1 MIFTKFLAY
10 KGDVVKYVVKSK
22 RSLDRMTDERL
33 LEELLTM
40 RGVTDPLA
48 LLRVDS
54 GHYVDYYN
62 GAYDFVN
69 MEQGL
74 DLLWEHLELR
84 ENPHIHLI
92 FDVDVDGLTSGALYY
107 LWHKSRYPDV
117 EITFDC
123 NEGKRHGLNFDI
135 VERIPNETTLL
146 IIPDSSSSDVIF
158 HEELYNVGYDI
169 LILDHHEFDT
179 MQQTSA
185 VIINCMDGKYPN
197 TNLTGV
203 GVVYKFLEQFELDL
217 KHDCKHL
224 DSLLPLVTLGQ
235 LADLADVRDLETRG
249 LCLQGLEDFTKNNLL
264 LQAIV
269 EEQEYSMKGECNFT
283 TISWYVAPLMN
294 AIFRQGTLE
303 DRIDLFKAICNFE
316 EERVHVPQRK
326 TKDNPN
332 KEPITESL
340 QKNIIRRAKSIKSH
354 QDNEVKKEVKEIQK
368 LVDENDKVII
378 VDITGIVSPGHSG
391 LIANKLAHMYK
402 RPVILVN
409 DKGGS
414 GRGYDEHPIENFN
427 EWISQSG
434 LIECSGHGNAF
445 GITFT
450 KEQIPQLKDWCN
462 EQLKDIDTE
471 PIWHVDFEFDI
482 SKLKESHVKRVGQ
495 FNSSWGGFGMEEPLF
510 AITGIQIETGDIQ
523 RLGAK
528 ATMMKFTTDI
538 NGQEIS
544 FVRPFTG
551 DEVYKEFI
559 CENVKRRGISR
570 ESVGNKKIEVT
581 IIGKFKINEFAGKQ
595 FAQIEIV
602 EFDTKIATQKRQRR
616 F

>member
-33 LEELLTM
+33 LEELLEM
-40 RGVTDPLA
+40 RGVADPLS

-54 GHYVDYYN
+54 GHYCDYYN
-62 GAYDFVN
+62 SAYEFSH
-69 MEQGL
+69 MEEAL
-74 DLLWEHLELR
+74 DLLWKHLDNESS
-84 ENPHIHLI
+84 HIHLI

-107 LWHKSRYPDV
+107 LWHKERYPHIP
-117 EITFDC
+117 ITFDC

-135 VERIPNETTLL
+135 VERIPKETTLL

-158 HEELYNVGYDI
+158 HEELYSAGYDI

-179 MQQTSA
+179 MQPTSA
-185 VIINCMDGKYPN
+185 VIVNCMDGKYPN

-203 GVVYKFLEQFELDL
+203 GVVYKFLEQYELDL
-217 KHDCKHL
+217 AHDLTHL

-235 LADLADVRDLETRG
+235 LADLADVRNLETRG
-249 LCLQGLEDFTKNNLL
+249 LCLQGLEDFAENNLL
-264 LQAIV
+264 LKAIV

-316 EERVHVPQRK
+316 EERVYTPQRK

-332 KEPITESL
+332 KEPIVESL

-354 QDNEVKKEVKEIQK
+354 QDNEVKKEVKEIQSM
-368 LVDENDKVII
+368 VDETDKVII

-391 LIANKLAHMYK
+391 LIANRLAHQYK

-450 KEQIPQLKDWCN
+450 REQIPQLKEWCN
-462 EQLKDIDTE
+462 EQLQDVDTE

-528 ATMMKFTTDI
+528 ATMMKFTTEI
-538 NGQEIS
+538 NGQEIA
-544 FVRPFTG
+544 FIRPFTG

-559 CENVKRRGISR
+559 CENAKRRGISR
-570 ESVGNKKIEVT
+570 DSVGNKKIEVT
-581 IIGKFKINEFAGKQ
+581 LIGKFKINEFAGKQ
-595 FAQIEIV
+595 FAQVEIV
-602 EFDTKIATQKRQRR
+602 EFDTKVATQKRQRR

>member
-1 MIFTKFLAY
+1 MKY
-10 KGDVVKYVVKSK
+10 EVKNRKSI
-22 RSLDRMTDERL
+22 DRMDDEKL
-33 LEELLTM
+33 LNELLMM
-40 RGVTDPLA
+40 RGVDNPLS
-48 LLRVDS
+48 LLNVDN
-54 GHYVDYYN
+54 GNYTAYYHD
-62 GAYDFVN
+62 AYDFVN
-69 MEQGL
+69 MEKGL
-74 DLLWEHLELR
+74 DLLWKHLDNETS
-84 ENPHIHLI
+84 HVHLI

-107 LWHKSRYPDV
+107 LWHKKRYPHIP
-117 EITFDC
+117 ITFDC

-135 VERIPNETTLL
+135 VERIPKETTLL

-158 HEELYNVGYDI
+158 HEELYSTGYDI
-169 LILDHHEFDT
+169 LILDHHEFDI
-179 MQQTSA
+179 MQPTSA
-185 VIINCMDGKYPN
+185 VIVNCMDGKYPN

-203 GVVYKFLEQFELDL
+203 GVVYKFLEQYELDL
-217 KHDCKHL
+217 AHDLTHL

-235 LADLADVRDLETRG
+235 LADLADVRNLETRG
-249 LCLQGLEDFTKNNLL
+249 LCLQGLEDFAENNFLL
-264 LQAIV
+264 KAIV

-316 EERVHVPQRK
+316 EERVYTPQRK

-332 KEPITESL
+332 KEPIVESL
-340 QKNIIRRAKSIKSH
+340 QKNIIRRGKSIKSH
-354 QDNEVKKEVKEIQK
+354 QDNEVKKEVKEIQSM
-368 LVDENDKVII
+368 VDETDKIII

-391 LIANKLAHMYK
+391 LIANRLAHQYK

-414 GRGYDEHPIENFN
+414 GRGYDEHPISNFN

-450 KEQIPQLKDWCN
+450 REQIPQLKEWCN
-462 EQLKDIDTE
+462 EQLQDVDTE

-528 ATMMKFTTDI
+528 ATMMKFTTEI

-544 FVRPFTG
+544 FIRPFTG

-559 CENVKRRGISR
+559 CENTKRRGISR
-570 ESVGNKKIEVT
+570 DSVGNKKIEVT
-581 IIGKFKINEFAGKQ
+581 LIGKFKINEFAGKQ
-595 FAQIEIV
+595 FAQVEIV
-602 EFDTKIATQKRQRR
+602 EFDTKVATQKRQRR

>member
-10 KGDVVKYVVKSK
+10 KGDVVKYIVKSK

-33 LEELLTM
+33 LEELLEM
-40 RGVTDPLA
+40 RGVADPLS

-54 GHYVDYYN
+54 GHYCDYYN
-62 GAYDFVN
+62 SAYEFSH
-69 MEQGL
+69 MEEAL
-74 DLLWEHLELR
+74 DLLWKHLDNESS
-84 ENPHIHLI
+84 HIHLI

-107 LWHKSRYPDV
+107 LWHKERYPHIP
-117 EITFDC
+117 ITFDC

-135 VERIPNETTLL
+135 VERIPKETTLL

-158 HEELYNVGYDI
+158 HEELYSTGYDI

-179 MQQTSA
+179 MQPTSA
-185 VIINCMDGKYPN
+185 VIVNCMDGKYPN

-203 GVVYKFLEQFELDL
+203 GVVYKFLEQYELDL
-217 KHDCKHL
+217 AHDLTHL

-235 LADLADVRDLETRG
+235 LADLADVRNLETRG
-249 LCLQGLEDFTKNNLL
+249 LCLQGLEDFAENNLL
-264 LQAIV
+264 LKAIV

-316 EERVHVPQRK
+316 EERVYTPQRK

-332 KEPITESL
+332 KEPIVESL

-354 QDNEVKKEVKEIQK
+354 QDNEVKKEVKEIQNM
-368 LVDENDKVII
+368 VDETDKVII

-391 LIANKLAHMYK
+391 LIANRLAHQYK

-450 KEQIPQLKDWCN
+450 REQIPQLKEWCN
-462 EQLKDIDTE
+462 EQLQDIDTE
-471 PIWHVDFEFDI
+471 PVWHVDFEFDI

-528 ATMMKFTTDI
+528 ATMMKFTTEI
-538 NGQEIS
+538 NGQEIA
-544 FVRPFTG
+544 FIRPFTG

-559 CENVKRRGISR
+559 CENAKRRGISR
-570 ESVGNKKIEVT
+570 DSVGNKKIEVT
-581 IIGKFKINEFAGKQ
+581 LIGKFKINEFAGKQ
-595 FAQIEIV
+595 FAQVEIV
-602 EFDTKIATQKRQRR
+602 EFDTKVATQKRQRR

>member
-33 LEELLTM
+33 LEELLEM
-40 RGVTDPLA
+40 RGVADPLS

-54 GHYVDYYN
+54 GHYCDYYN
-62 GAYDFVN
+62 SAYEFSH
-69 MEQGL
+69 MEEAL
-74 DLLWEHLELR
+74 DLLWKHLDNESS
-84 ENPHIHLI
+84 HIHLI

-107 LWHKSRYPDV
+107 LWHKERYPHIP
-117 EITFDC
+117 ITFDC

-135 VERIPNETTLL
+135 VERIPKETTLL

-158 HEELYNVGYDI
+158 HEELYSAGYDL

-179 MQQTSA
+179 MQPTSA
-185 VIINCMDGKYPN
+185 VIVNCMDGKYPN

-203 GVVYKFLEQFELDL
+203 GVVYKFLEQYELDL
-217 KHDCKHL
+217 AHDLTHL

-235 LADLADVRDLETRG
+235 LADLADVRNLETRG
-249 LCLQGLEDFTKNNLL
+249 LCLQGLEDFAENNLL
-264 LQAIV
+264 LKAIV

-316 EERVHVPQRK
+316 EERVYTPQRK

-332 KEPITESL
+332 KEPIVESL

-354 QDNEVKKEVKEIQK
+354 QDNEVKKEVKEIQNM
-368 LVDENDKVII
+368 VDETDKVII

-391 LIANKLAHMYK
+391 LIANRLAHQYK

-450 KEQIPQLKDWCN
+450 REQIPQLKEWCN
-462 EQLKDIDTE
+462 EQLQDVDTE

-482 SKLKESHVKRVGQ
+482 AKLKESHVKRVGQ

-528 ATMMKFTTDI
+528 ATMMKFTTEI

-544 FVRPFTG
+544 FIRPFTG

-559 CENVKRRGISR
+559 CENAKRRGISR
-570 ESVGNKKIEVT
+570 DSVGNKKIEVT
-581 IIGKFKINEFAGKQ
+581 LIGKFKINEFAGKQ
-595 FAQIEIV
+595 FAQVEIV
-602 EFDTKIATQKRQRR
+602 EFDTKVATQKRQRR

>member
-10 KGDVVKYVVKSK
+10 KGDVVKYIVKSK

-33 LEELLTM
+33 LEELLEM
-40 RGVTDPLA
+40 RGVADPLS

-54 GHYVDYYN
+54 GHYCDYYN
-62 GAYDFVN
+62 SAYEFSH
-69 MEQGL
+69 MEEAL
-74 DLLWEHLELR
+74 DLLWKHLDNESS
-84 ENPHIHLI
+84 HIHLI

-107 LWHKSRYPDV
+107 LWHKERYPHIP
-117 EITFDC
+117 ITFDC

-135 VERIPNETTLL
+135 VERIPKETTLL

-158 HEELYNVGYDI
+158 HEELYSTGYDI

-179 MQQTSA
+179 MQPTSA
-185 VIINCMDGKYPN
+185 VIVNCMDGKYPN

-203 GVVYKFLEQFELDL
+203 GVVYKFLEQYELDL
-217 KHDCKHL
+217 AHDLTHL

-235 LADLADVRDLETRG
+235 LADLADVRNLETRG
-249 LCLQGLEDFTKNNLL
+249 LCLQGLEDFAENNLL
-264 LQAIV
+264 LKAIV

-316 EERVHVPQRK
+316 EERVYTPQRK

-332 KEPITESL
+332 KEPIVESL

-354 QDNEVKKEVKEIQK
+354 QDNEVKKEVKEIQNM
-368 LVDENDKVII
+368 VDETDKVII

-391 LIANKLAHMYK
+391 LIANRLAHQYK

-450 KEQIPQLKDWCN
+450 REQIPQLKEWCN
-462 EQLKDIDTE
+462 EQLQDVDTE

-482 SKLKESHVKRVGQ
+482 AKLKERHVKRVGQ

-528 ATMMKFTTDI
+528 ATMMKFTTEI

-544 FVRPFTG
+544 FIRPFTG

-559 CENVKRRGISR
+559 CENAKRRGISR
-570 ESVGNKKIEVT
+570 DSVGNKKIEVT
-581 IIGKFKINEFAGKQ
+581 LIGKFKINEFAGKQ
-595 FAQIEIV
+595 FAQVEIV
-602 EFDTKIATQKRQRR
+602 EFDTKVATQKRQRR

>member
-1 MIFTKFLAY
+1 
-10 KGDVVKYVVKSK
+10 
-22 RSLDRMTDERL
+22 MTDERL
-33 LEELLTM
+33 LEELLEM
-40 RGVTDPLA
+40 RGVADPLS

-54 GHYVDYYN
+54 GHYCDYYN
-62 GAYDFVN
+62 SAYEFSH
-69 MEQGL
+69 MEEAL
-74 DLLWEHLELR
+74 DLLWKHLDNESS
-84 ENPHIHLI
+84 HIHLI

-107 LWHKSRYPDV
+107 LWHKERYPHIP
-117 EITFDC
+117 ITFDC

-135 VERIPNETTLL
+135 VERIPKETTLL

-158 HEELYNVGYDI
+158 HEELYSAGYDI

-179 MQQTSA
+179 MQPTSA
-185 VIINCMDGKYPN
+185 VIVNCMDGKYPN

-203 GVVYKFLEQFELDL
+203 GVVYKFLEQYELDL
-217 KHDCKHL
+217 AHDLKHL

-235 LADLADVRDLETRG
+235 LADLADVRNLETRG
-249 LCLQGLEDFTKNNLL
+249 LCLQGLEDFAENNLL
-264 LQAIV
+264 LKVII

-316 EERVHVPQRK
+316 EERVYTPQRK

-332 KEPITESL
+332 KEPIVESL

-354 QDNEVKKEVKEIQK
+354 QDNEVKKEVKEIQSM
-368 LVDENDKVII
+368 VDETDKVII

-391 LIANKLAHMYK
+391 LIANRLAHQYK

-445 GITFT
+445 GITFAR
-450 KEQIPQLKDWCN
+450 EQIPQLKEWCN
-462 EQLKDIDTE
+462 EQLQDVDTE

-528 ATMMKFTTDI
+528 ATMMKFTTEI

-544 FVRPFTG
+544 FIRPFTG

-559 CENVKRRGISR
+559 CENAKRRGISR
-570 ESVGNKKIEVT
+570 DSVGNKKIEVT
-581 IIGKFKINEFAGKQ
+581 LIGKFRINEFGGKQ
-595 FAQIEIV
+595 FAQVEIV
-602 EFDTKIATQKRQRR
+602 EFDTKVATQKRQRR

>member
-10 KGDVVKYVVKSK
+10 KGDFVKYVVKSK

-33 LEELLTM
+33 LEELLEM
-40 RGVTDPLA
+40 RGVTDPLS

-54 GHYVDYYN
+54 GHYCDYYHS
-62 GAYDFVN
+62 AYDFTN

-74 DLLWEHLELR
+74 DLLWKHLDNEFS
-84 ENPHIHLI
+84 HIHLI

-107 LWHKSRYPDV
+107 LWHKERYSHIP
-117 EITFDC
+117 ITFDC

-135 VERIPNETTLL
+135 TERIPKETTLL

-158 HEELYNVGYDI
+158 HEELYSAGYDI
-169 LILDHHEFDT
+169 LILDHHEFDI
-179 MQQTSA
+179 MQPTSA
-185 VIINCMDGKYPN
+185 IIVNCMDGKYPN

-203 GVVYKFLEQFELDL
+203 GVVYKFLEQYELDL
-217 KHDCKHL
+217 AHDLTHL
-224 DSLLPLVTLGQ
+224 NSLLPLVTLGQ
-235 LADLADVRDLETRG
+235 LADLADVRNLETRG

-264 LQAIV
+264 LKAIV

-294 AIFRQGTLE
+294 AIFRQGSLE

-316 EERVHVPQRK
+316 EERVYIPQRK

-332 KEPITESL
+332 KEPIVESL

-354 QDNEVKKEVKEIQK
+354 QDNEVKKEVKEIQQ
-368 LVDENDKVII
+368 LIDETDKVII

-391 LIANKLAHMYK
+391 LIANRLAHQYK

-450 KEQIPQLKDWCN
+450 REQIPQLKEWCN
-462 EQLKDIDTE
+462 EQLQDVDTE

-482 SKLKESHVKRVGQ
+482 TKLKESHVKRVGQ

-528 ATMMKFTTDI
+528 ATMMKFTTEI

-544 FVRPFTG
+544 FIRPFTG
-551 DEVYKEFI
+551 DEVYKEFV
-559 CENVKRRGISR
+559 CENAKRRGISR
-570 ESVGNKKIEVT
+570 DSVGNKKIEVT
-581 IIGKFKINEFAGKQ
+581 LIGKFKINEFGGKQ

>member
-10 KGDVVKYVVKSK
+10 KGDFVKYVVKSK

-33 LEELLTM
+33 LEELLEM
-40 RGVTDPLA
+40 RGVADPLS

-54 GHYVDYYN
+54 GHYCDYYHS
-62 GAYDFVN
+62 AYDFTN

-74 DLLWEHLELR
+74 DLLWKHLDNEFS
-84 ENPHIHLI
+84 HIHLI

-107 LWHKSRYPDV
+107 LWHKERYSHIP
-117 EITFDC
+117 ITFDC

-135 VERIPNETTLL
+135 TERIPKETTLL

-158 HEELYNVGYDI
+158 HEELYSAGYDI
-169 LILDHHEFDT
+169 LILDHHEFDI
-179 MQQTSA
+179 MQPTSA
-185 VIINCMDGKYPN
+185 IIVNCMDGKYPN

-203 GVVYKFLEQFELDL
+203 GVVYKFLEQYELDL
-217 KHDCKHL
+217 AHDLTHL
-224 DSLLPLVTLGQ
+224 NSLLPLVTLGQ
-235 LADLADVRDLETRG
+235 LADLADVRNLETRG

-264 LQAIV
+264 LKAIV

-294 AIFRQGTLE
+294 AIFRQGSLE

-316 EERVHVPQRK
+316 EERVYIPQRK

-332 KEPITESL
+332 KEPIVESL

-354 QDNEVKKEVKEIQK
+354 QDNEVKKEVKEIQQ
-368 LVDENDKVII
+368 LIDETDKVII

-391 LIANKLAHMYK
+391 LIANRLAHQYK

-450 KEQIPQLKDWCN
+450 REQIPQLKEWCN
-462 EQLKDIDTE
+462 EQLQDVDTE

-482 SKLKESHVKRVGQ
+482 TKLKESHVKRVGQ

-528 ATMMKFTTDI
+528 ATMMKFTTEI

-544 FVRPFTG
+544 FIRPFTG
-551 DEVYKEFI
+551 DEVYKEFV
-559 CENVKRRGISR
+559 CENAKRRGISR
-570 ESVGNKKIEVT
+570 DSVGNKKIEVT
-581 IIGKFKINEFAGKQ
+581 LIGKFKINEFGGKQ

>member
-74 DLLWEHLELR
+74 DLLWKHLDNEFG
-84 ENPHIHLI
+84 HVHLI

-107 LWHKSRYPDV
+107 LWHKERYPHIP
-117 EITFDC
+117 ITFDC

-135 VERIPNETTLL
+135 VERIPDETTLL

-158 HEELYNVGYDI
+158 HEELYSAGYDI

-185 VIINCMDGKYPN
+185 VIINCMDGRYPN

-203 GVVYKFLEQFELDL
+203 GVVYKFLEQYELDL
-217 KHDCKHL
+217 RHDCTYL

-249 LCLQGLEDFTKNNLL
+249 LCLQGLEDFAKNNLL

-294 AIFRQGTLE
+294 AIFRQGSLE

-316 EERVHVPQRK
+316 EERVHIPQRK

-570 ESVGNKKIEVT
+570 ESVGNKKIDVV
-581 IIGKFKINEFAGKQ
+581 IIGKFKINHFAGKDYP
-595 FAQIEIV
+595 QIEIV
-602 EFDTKIATQKRQRR
+602 EFSTSINTGVRKRRG

>member
-10 KGDVVKYVVKSK
+10 KGDVVKYIVKSK

-33 LEELLTM
+33 LEELLEM
-40 RGVTDPLA
+40 RGVADPLS

-54 GHYVDYYN
+54 GHYCDYYN
-62 GAYDFVN
+62 SAYEFSH
-69 MEQGL
+69 MEEAL
-74 DLLWEHLELR
+74 DLLWKHLDNESS
-84 ENPHIHLI
+84 HIHLI

-107 LWHKSRYPDV
+107 LWHKERYPHIP
-117 EITFDC
+117 ITFDC

-135 VERIPNETTLL
+135 VERIPKETTLL

-158 HEELYNVGYDI
+158 HEELYSTGYDI

-179 MQQTSA
+179 MQPTSA
-185 VIINCMDGKYPN
+185 VIVNCMDGKYPN

-203 GVVYKFLEQFELDL
+203 GVVYKFLEQYELDL
-217 KHDCKHL
+217 AHDLTHL

-235 LADLADVRDLETRG
+235 LADLADVRNLETRG
-249 LCLQGLEDFTKNNLL
+249 LCLQGLEDFAENNLL
-264 LQAIV
+264 LKAIV

-294 AIFRQGTLE
+294 AIFRQGSLE

-316 EERVHVPQRK
+316 EERVYTPQRK

-332 KEPITESL
+332 KEPIVESL

-354 QDNEVKKEVKEIQK
+354 QDNEVKKEVKEIQNM
-368 LVDENDKVII
+368 VDETDKVII

-391 LIANKLAHMYK
+391 LIANRLAHQYK

-450 KEQIPQLKDWCN
+450 REQIPQLKEWCN
-462 EQLKDIDTE
+462 EQLQDIDTE
-471 PIWHVDFEFDI
+471 PVWHVDFEFDI

-528 ATMMKFTTDI
+528 ATMMKFTTEI

-544 FVRPFTG
+544 FIRPFTG

-559 CENVKRRGISR
+559 CENAKRRGISR
-570 ESVGNKKIEVT
+570 DSVGNKKIEVT
-581 IIGKFKINEFAGKQ
+581 LIGKFKINEFAGKQ
-595 FAQIEIV
+595 FAQVEIV
-602 EFDTKIATQKRQRR
+602 EFDTKVATQKRQRR

>member
-10 KGDVVKYVVKSK
+10 KGDVVKYEVKSK

-54 GHYVDYYN
+54 GHYCDYYHS
-62 GAYDFVN
+62 AYEFTN
-69 MEQGL
+69 MEQAL
-74 DLLWEHLELR
+74 DLLWKHLDDEFG
-84 ENPHIHLI
+84 HIHLI

-107 LWHKSRYPDV
+107 LWHKERYPHIP
-117 EITFDC
+117 ITFDC

-135 VERIPNETTLL
+135 IERIPDETTLL
-146 IIPDSSSSDVIF
+146 VIPDSSSSDVIF
-158 HEELYNVGYDI
+158 HDELYSGGYDI
-169 LILDHHEFDT
+169 LILDHHEFDI
-179 MQQTSA
+179 MQPTSA
-185 VIINCMDGKYPN
+185 VIVNCMDGRYPN

-203 GVVYKFLEQFELDL
+203 GVVYKFLEQYELDL
-217 KHDCKHL
+217 RHDCEYL

-249 LCLQGLEDFTKNNLL
+249 LCLQGLEDFVKNNLL

-316 EERVHVPQRK
+316 EERVYTPQRK

-332 KEPITESL
+332 KEPIVESL

-354 QDNEVKKEVKEIQK
+354 QDNEVKKEVKEIQSM
-368 LVDENDKVII
+368 VDETDKVII

-391 LIANKLAHMYK
+391 LIANRLAHQYK

-427 EWISQSG
+427 EWISRSG

-450 KEQIPQLKDWCN
+450 REQIPQLKEWCN
-462 EQLKDIDTE
+462 EQLQDVDTE
-471 PIWHVDFEFDI
+471 PVWHVDFEFDI

-528 ATMMKFTTDI
+528 ATMMKFTTEI
-538 NGQEIS
+538 NGQEIA
-544 FVRPFTG
+544 FIRPFTG

-559 CENVKRRGISR
+559 CENAKRRGISR
-570 ESVGNKKIEVT
+570 DSVGNKKIEVT
-581 IIGKFKINEFAGKQ
+581 LIGKFKINEFAGKQ
-595 FAQIEIV
+595 FAQVEIV
-602 EFDTKIATQKRQRR
+602 EFDTKVATQKRQRR